1 MQKPRLGRG
10 LDALLPKIVPTE
22 PTVQEPPPAPPP
34 RTVHPSLI
42 TPNPDQPRRN
52 FDEAK
57 IDELARSI
65 DASGMLQP
73 LVVRTRPGGGYEL
86 IAGER
91 RLRAA
96 RRLGLTEVPIIIHE
110 TRDPASPPTSLLLA
124 LIENLQREDLN
135 PIEEAA
141 AFAQLQEQFDLTQE
155 QVAEEVG
162 KSRSAVANS
171 LRLLALPVDVKEQV
185 ARGEL
190 AAGQA
195 RALLALEGGPALA
208 AAARQVI
215 AKGLSTRDT
224 EALVKRLKRPKRTR
238 TDSPLDPDLTNLVET
253 LQRRLGTRVR
263 LAHRARDGKGK
274 LEIEYYSQDDLG
286 RITSVLMG
294 VASGNPHG
302 L

>member
-10 LDALLPKIVPTE
+10 LDALLPKST
-22 PTVQEPPPAPPP
+22 PTVREPAPEPAP
-34 RTVHPSLI
+34 LTVHPSLI
-42 TPNPDQPRRN
+42 IPNPNQPRRV

-65 DASGMLQP
+65 EASGMLQP
-73 LVVRTRPGGGYEL
+73 LVVRASASGYEL

-96 RRLGLTEVPIIIHE
+96 QRLGLFEVPVIIHE
-110 TRDPASPPTSLLLA
+110 TPDSNTLLLA

-141 AFAQLQEQFDLTQE
+141 AFAELQEQFNLTQE
-155 QVAEEVG
+155 QVAGKVG
-162 KSRSAVANS
+162 RSRSAVANS
-171 LRLLALPVDVKEQV
+171 LRLLSLPDEIKQHV

-190 AAGQA
+190 PAGQA
-195 RALLALEGGPALA
+195 RALLALENRAMLA
-208 AAARQVI
+208 AAAREVM
-215 AKGLSTRDT
+215 AKDLSTRET
-224 EALVKRLKRPKRTR
+224 EALVKRLKREKRPKTENR
-238 TDSPLDPDLTNLVET
+238 LDPDLTNLVET

-263 LAHRARDGKGK
+263 LMHRARDGKGK

-286 RITSVLMG
+286 RITEMMMG
-294 VASGNPHG
+294 NG
-302 L
+302 

>member
-10 LDALLPKIVPTE
+10 LDALLPKSTPAVRE
-22 PTVQEPPPAPPP
+22 PAPEPAP
-34 RTVHPSLI
+34 LTVHPSLI
-42 TPNPDQPRRN
+42 IPNPDQPRRV

-65 DASGMLQP
+65 EASGMLQP
-73 LVVRTRPGGGYEL
+73 LVVRASASGYEL

-96 RRLGLTEVPIIIHE
+96 QRLGLSEVPVIIHE
-110 TRDPASPPTSLLLA
+110 TPDSSTLLLA

-141 AFAQLQEQFDLTQE
+141 AFAELQEQFNLTQE
-155 QVAEEVG
+155 QVAGKVG
-162 KSRSAVANS
+162 RSRSAVANS
-171 LRLLALPVDVKEQV
+171 LRLLSLPDEIKQHV

-190 AAGQA
+190 PAGQA
-195 RALLALEGGPALA
+195 RALLALENRAMLA
-208 AAARQVI
+208 AAAREVM
-215 AKGLSTRDT
+215 AKDLSARET
-224 EALVKRLKRPKRTR
+224 EALVKRLKREKRPKTENR
-238 TDSPLDPDLTNLVET
+238 LDPDLTNLVET

-263 LAHRARDGKGK
+263 LMHRARDGKGK

-286 RITSVLMG
+286 RITEMMMG
-294 VASGNPHG
+294 NG
-302 L
+302 

>member
-10 LDALLPKIVPTE
+10 LDALLPKSTPAVRE
-22 PTVQEPPPAPPP
+22 PAPEPAP
-34 RTVHPSLI
+34 LTVHPSLI
-42 TPNPDQPRRN
+42 IPNPNQPRRV

-65 DASGMLQP
+65 EASGMLQP
-73 LVVRTRPGGGYEL
+73 LVVRASASGYEL

-96 RRLGLTEVPIIIHE
+96 QRLGLFEVPVIIHE
-110 TRDPASPPTSLLLA
+110 TPDSNTLLLA

-141 AFAQLQEQFDLTQE
+141 AFAELQEQFNLTQE
-155 QVAEEVG
+155 QVAGKVG
-162 KSRSAVANS
+162 RSRSAVANS
-171 LRLLALPVDVKEQV
+171 LRLLSLPDEIKQHV

-190 AAGQA
+190 PAGQA
-195 RALLALEGGPALA
+195 RALLALENRAMLA
-208 AAARQVI
+208 AAAREVM
-215 AKGLSTRDT
+215 AKDLSTRET
-224 EALVKRLKRPKRTR
+224 EALVKRLKREKRPKTENR
-238 TDSPLDPDLTNLVET
+238 LDPDLTNLVET

-263 LAHRARDGKGK
+263 LMHRARDGKGK

-286 RITSVLMG
+286 RITEMMMG
-294 VASGNPHG
+294 NG
-302 L
+302 